1 MTTTKT
7 VKTPKSEKIVKAK
20 KMINLE
26 ANVYTSD
33 AKKSGTVTLPEAV
46 FAQKWNADL
55 VHQVVTAM
63 QANARQPIAHTKDRS
78 EVRGGG
84 RKPWAQKG
92 TGRARHGS
100 SRSPIWRHG
109 GVTHG
114 PRNERDFS
122 QKINKKMRVK
132 ALFTV
137 LSKKF
142 ADGQMIFMS
151 DITMKGPKTKDARE
165 FLTKW
170 GGIEGFTPLATR
182 RKNALYVIL
191 PKADLAVKKSFQNMG
206 NVLVGTVGTVN
217 PVDLLSYRYV
227 LFANPEESIKV
238 MESKQK

>member
-7 VKTPKSEKIVKAK
+7 PKAK
-20 KMINLE
+20 KVVNLE
-26 ANVYTSD
+26 ATVYSQD

-46 FAQKWNADL
+46 FAVQWNADL

-84 RKPWAQKG
+84 KKPWAQKG

-114 PRNERDFS
+114 PRNDKDYS

-132 ALFTV
+132 ALFSV

-142 ADGQMIFMS
+142 ADGQMLFMKDLS
-151 DITMKGPKTKDARE
+151 MKEPKTKEARA
-165 FLTKW
+165 LVTTW
-170 GGIEGFTPLATR
+170 GSIEGYVPLATR
-182 RKNALYVIL
+182 RKNALYVVL
-191 PKADLAVKKSFQNMG
+191 PKSDLAIKKSFQNMG

-217 PVDLLSYRYV
+217 PVDIMSYRYV
-227 LFANPEESIKV
+227 LFVNPDESVKA
-238 MESKQK
+238 MEAKLK